1 MAQVKLSDWFNE
13 RPIWLR
19 DAAKRLLGNDA
30 LNDHDYEELTTLCL
44 QEVEN
49 LCESTEYTLPENAF
63 DNINAYKLK
72 LVSISDVQG
81 INALAPK
88 VPLQFGKGNLAV
100 VYGQNGA
107 GKSGYVRILK
117 HACGARHPG
126 NLLPNAYSTES
137 VQQQC
142 SIDYEKN
149 DVAIHQEWVA
159 SSGFLPDLKSVDIF
173 DASCGKIYVVAE
185 NEVTYEPPVLSFF
198 SELISVSE
206 EISSQLDA
214 EIGKLPS
221 KKPNLPPEYSNT
233 SVGQW
238 YGKLSIKT
246 KKEDVKKYYS
256 WADEDEQK
264 TIELQ
269 KRLAEKAPA
278 EKAEQIRKQQQHIR
292 SLIKNTEKYVGQLSD
307 ENCRRIISAKAKV
320 VLLQEVAKAAAN
332 KVFSG
337 APLAGVGSNVW
348 AQLWEHARKYSQ
360 EQAYVGCDFPYVDA
374 ESHCVLCH
382 QPLSEEAKA
391 RMISFEE
398 FVKGTAQ
405 KEADTAQENFDKALK
420 SISEIPTIEN
430 LKTKADAAGLDQGK
444 EPFPLN
450 EVYSALQKRKELLN
464 KVESFKD
471 LPTLPQ
477 CKVWIAEAEKQISAS
492 EKIAKQYDEDS
503 GTDNRSDLKA
513 ELAELLARKWSSQQ
527 RKSIYDEL
535 ERLKAIHK
543 LQAAKKQTNTRSLST
558 KKGELAE
565 TLITEAFVERFN
577 RELESLGANHIE
589 IELIKSKVKKGKVLH
604 RLRLLDS
611 NIDCPEDVLS
621 EGEHRIVALAA
632 FLADVTG
639 KKQPAPFVFD
649 DPISS
654 LDQPFEEA
662 VVQRLVAL
670 SQDRQVIVLTHR
682 LSLLGLVQDYAKK
695 AGVKPEVVCIRKED
709 WGTGEPGGTPLFAK
723 KPEKALKTLLDRL
736 PKARKLLD
744 EHGQEVYDPQ
754 AKALCSDFR
763 ILVERMVECNLLA
776 DVVQRYRRAI
786 NTMGKIDNLAKINK
800 SDCKFIDDLM
810 TKYSRYE
817 HAQPIEAPV
826 SMPSPDSLEND
837 FKALQ
842 VWHDEFKNRPTS

>member
-13 RPIWLR
+13 RPVWLR
-19 DAAKRLLGNDA
+19 DAARRLLENDP
-30 LNDHDYEELTTLCL
+30 LGKQDYEELKTLCL
-44 QEVEN
+44 REAES
-49 LCESTEYTLPENAF
+49 LCGSDAYTLPENAF
-63 DNINAYKLK
+63 DNINTYKLK
-72 LVSISDVQG
+72 LVSIGDVQG

-88 VPLQFGKGNLAV
+88 IPLQFGKGNLAV

-137 VQQQC
+137 VEQKC
-142 SIDYEKN
+142 SIEYEK
-149 DVAIHQEWVA
+149 DAVTISQVWEA
-159 SSGFLPDLKSVDIF
+159 SSGFLSDLKSVDIF
-173 DASCGKIYVVAE
+173 DANCGEVYVTAE

-198 SELISVSE
+198 SELIVTCE
-206 EISSQLDA
+206 EISSKLDA
-214 EIGKLPS
+214 EIKDVPSKLPD
-221 KKPNLPPEYSNT
+221 LPSDFSST
-233 SVGQW
+233 SPGQW
-238 YGKLSIKT
+238 YKKLSAQTKSGDLIK
-246 KKEDVKKYYS
+246 YCS
-256 WADEDEQK
+256 WTDEDEQK
-264 TIELQ
+264 IVEFQ
-269 KRLAEKAPA
+269 KRIAEQVPA
-278 EKAEQIRKQQQHIR
+278 EKAKQIRKKQLHIR
-292 SLIKNTEKYVGQLSD
+292 SLIKDTEKYIGQLSD
-307 ENCRRIISAKAKV
+307 DNCRRIISAKGKAFLLDETAKTA
-320 VLLQEVAKAAAN
+320 AK

-337 APLAGVGSNVW
+337 APLTGVGSDVW
-348 AQLWEHARKYSQ
+348 KKLWELARKYSQ
-360 EQAYVGCDFPYVDA
+360 EQAYPGHIFPYVDT
-374 ESHCVLCH
+374 ESRCVLCQ

-391 RMISFEE
+391 RINSFEQ
-398 FVKGTAQ
+398 FIKGAAQ
-405 KEADTAQENFDKALK
+405 KDADDAQKVFDEALE
-420 SISEIPTIEN
+420 SIDEIPTIEN
-430 LKTKADAAGLDQGK
+430 LKTKVDAAGLTQG
-444 EPFPLN
+444 EDPSPLN
-450 EVYSALQKRKELLN
+450 GLYNALQTRKERLSKAEKL
-464 KVESFKD
+464 ED
-471 LPTLPQ
+471 LDALPQ
-477 CKVWIAEAEKQISAS
+477 YKDWIAEAEKKIS
-492 EKIAKQYDEDS
+492 EYEEIAKKYDEDS
-503 GTDNRSDLKA
+503 GSDNKLEIKKEFY
-513 ELAELLARKWSSQQ
+513 ELEARKWLSQQ
-527 RKSIYDEL
+527 RKSIDAEL
-535 ERLKAIHK
+535 ESLKTIQK
-543 LQAAKKQTNTRSLST
+543 LQSAKKLTNTRVISK

-565 TLITEAFVERFN
+565 TLITDAFVERFN
-577 RELESLGANHIE
+577 KELENLGANHIE
-589 IELIKSKVKKGKVLH
+589 IELIKTKVTKGKVLH
-604 RLRLLDS
+604 RLQLLDS
-611 NIDCPEDVLS
+611 NIDSPDDVLS

-639 KKQPAPFVFD
+639 KDQPAPFVFD

-723 KPEKALKTLLDRL
+723 KPEKALKALLDRL
-736 PKARKLLD
+736 PKASKSLD
-744 EHGQEVYDPQ
+744 EHGHEVYDPQ

-763 ILVERMVECNLLA
+763 IIVERMVECNLLA

-826 SMPSPDSLEND
+826 SMPSPASLETD

-842 VWHDEFKNRPTS
+842 AWHDEFKNRSMP